1 MCAVENKNLTY
12 LQLSQNQNAWQ
23 QTNGRTRILLVAINM
38 PGYYSLPVRILSLL
52 PLQFDHIKTKFDVR
66 YIEIKNNEDTSGLVE
81 CVLSWQPEIVGFS
94 MNIWNRN
101 MCKKLADDIKKA
113 SPQTT
118 IICGGQEV
126 TNSVIDYLS
135 MITSFDYIVD
145 GEGEIPFRQ
154 FLEVW
159 EPAKGLKDPTRVSGL
174 RYREHGQTRFTGPG
188 EIVTSLDHVP
198 SPILAGL
205 VPAHQQNLLGVML
218 EGSRGCPFRCSFCF
232 EGGKNCKVR
241 TASIERIAK
250 EAKCM
255 AARGARYYHILDP
268 ILCNSNIERLR
279 KLSSVF
285 DELRKQNP
293 ETVIS
298 VEAYAHHVTDE
309 VAKYLQSF
317 PIIDLGLQTTNPKTT
332 RAIHRPY
339 MLEKFRLGVAKL
351 KNTTSTVNLYLICGL
366 PYETAESFLDGV
378 RFVLNEKPTR
388 VFFNELLLLN
398 GTELRI
404 RAKEYGYQFNSDPPY
419 QVHQSNWMSRREMS
433 IVGLVSK
440 LVEKHY
446 NLSFRSF
453 YVNAPWLSHNVP
465 LSSKK
470 KTLFLSSPCSLNC
483 KNCSIED
490 STSKIQWKESIQR
503 LMTSNL
509 TELDVICGAN
519 IPGDRIMRAVALLQ
533 LTGTNRLRIV
543 SALQLFVNKE
553 LLEKLANLGFWHVK
567 TFVRPCVGRDK
578 TRNSLIDEDLFAG
591 LQNLRHLFKLTG
603 YASFRPFSEVV
614 VYPENLT
621 ASEYL
626 ELICSVGKYQPSV
639 ITVPDSCRSNDEW
652 ISTLTEAFNIGLSS
666 GYWVKM
672 TKRIARQALGKVG
685 EKNTVMEHLDALGFI
700 SHQGPQPPCHRTD
713 QIDHNDLVQSIQDKL

>member
-1 MCAVENKNLTY
+1 
-12 LQLSQNQNAWQ
+12 
-23 QTNGRTRILLVAINM
+23 
-38 PGYYSLPVRILSLL
+38 
-52 PLQFDHIKTKFDVR
+52 VR
-66 YIEIKNNEDTSGLVE
+66 YIEINNNEDTFGLVE
-81 CVLSWQPEIVGFS
+81 CVLSWQPKIIGFS

-101 MCKKLADDIKKA
+101 ICKKLAEDIKKA
-113 SPQTT
+113 FPQIT

-135 MITSFDYIVD
+135 IITPFDYIID
-145 GEGEIPFRQ
+145 GEGEIPFCQ
-154 FLEVW
+154 FLEAW
-159 EPAKGLKDPTRVSGL
+159 EPVNGLKDPTRVSGL
-174 RYREHGQTRFTGPG
+174 RYREHGRTQFTGSS

-198 SPILAGL
+198 SPVLAGL
-205 VPAHQQNLLGVML
+205 VPTHQQNLLGVML

-241 TASIERIAK
+241 TAPIGRIAQ
-250 EAKCM
+250 EAKFM
-255 AARGARYYHILDP
+255 ANRGAHYYHILDP
-268 ILCNSNIERLR
+268 ILCNSSIDRLQ

-285 DELRKQNP
+285 RELRKQNP
-293 ETVIS
+293 KTVVS
-298 VEAYAHHVTDE
+298 VEAYAHHITDE
-309 VAKYLQSF
+309 VAKCLQSF
-317 PIIDLGLQTTNPKTT
+317 LIIDLGLQTINPKTL

-339 MLEKFRLGVAKL
+339 KLEKFRLGLAKL

-366 PYETAESFLDGV
+366 PYETAKSFLSGI

-419 QVHQSNWMSRREMS
+419 QVYQSNWMSRREMN
-433 IVGLVSK
+433 IVRLVSK

-465 LSSKK
+465 LSSSKK
-470 KTLFLSSPCSLNC
+470 KLFLSSPCSLNC
-483 KNCSIED
+483 KKCSIKNFAG
-490 STSKIQWKESIQR
+490 KIQWKERIQS
-503 LMTSNL
+503 LMNSNL
-509 TELDVICGAN
+509 EELEVICGAN
-519 IPGDRIMRAVALLQ
+519 ICSDRLIRAIAPLQ
-533 LTGTNRLRIV
+533 LTGINRLRII

-567 TFVRPCVGRDK
+567 TFVRPCPGRDK
-578 TRNSLIDEDLFAG
+578 TQNSLIDKDLFAG
-591 LQNLRHLFKLTG
+591 LQNLRHLIKLTG

-626 ELICSVGKYQPSV
+626 DLICSVGEYQPSI
-639 ITVPDSCRSNDEW
+639 ITVPDYCRSNDEW
-652 ISTLTEAFNIGLSS
+652 ISMLTEAFNIGLSS
-666 GYWVKM
+666 GFWVKM
-672 TKRIARQALGKVG
+672 AKRVARQALGNIR
-685 EKNTVMEHLDALGFI
+685 EKNAVMEHLNALGFI
-700 SHQGPQPPCHRTD
+700 SHQGPQSPCQRTD
-713 QIDHNDLVQSIQDKL
+713 QILHDDFVQSTQDKH